1 MEKSLYE
8 YESCN
13 LASINLAKFV
23 KYDENGKP
31 YFDWDE
37 YAYVIQKVTKYLD
50 NAIDVNKFPLPEID
64 HNTKLTRRIGVGNDG
79 VSRCAVQAWNPV

>member
-1 MEKSLYE
+1 MSHNWGEELLYD

-23 KYDENGKP
+23 KYGGEGKP

-37 YAYVIQKVTKYLD
+37 YAYVIQKV
-50 NAIDVNKFPLPEID
+50 AIYVFRTDKWIVLRFSFTLIALPAACLY
-64 HNTKLTRRIGVGNDG
+64 NSFT
-79 VSRCAVQAWNPV
+79 